1 MTPLIDL
8 VFLLLVFFLLTASFL
23 DPLNL
28 QVDLPEL
35 TQGTAG
41 EGSRLD
47 LLIDPAGKIYLNGI
61 EVDGRSLVECLRKRM
76 DAGGR
81 KEVVIRGDE
90 KAPFGVAVR
99 VLESV
104 SAAGAEA
111 IFVAGKRKTE
121 RRQGDE

>member
-1 MTPLIDL
+1 MEFRERSRPSPRLGMTPLIDL

-61 EVDGRSLVECLRKRM
+61 
-76 DAGGR
+76 
-81 KEVVIRGDE
+81 
-90 KAPFGVAVR
+90 
-99 VLESV
+99 
-104 SAAGAEA
+104 
-111 IFVAGKRKTE
+111 
-121 RRQGDE
+121 

>member
-1 MTPLIDL
+1 
-8 VFLLLVFFLLTASFL
+8 
-23 DPLNL
+23 
-28 QVDLPEL
+28 
-35 TQGTAG
+35 
-41 EGSRLD
+41 
-47 LLIDPAGKIYLNGI
+47 
-61 EVDGRSLVECLRKRM
+61 M